1 MVTYL
6 GSLVQ
11 SCGGNRGTLEANI
24 PGVCEEHSQC
34 LSHTGFAPAHS
45 IYTSQALSCSARNCL
60 RRALGCV
67 HFPGLSCSGSG
78 SRVLLGWVYILY
90 PSQVLAAQV
99 TGAWR
104 VQSPPGGQCILLPP
118 PSRSFGFLLGLQR
131 ARLLTCALPLLGS

>member
-24 PGVCEEHSQC
+24 PGVCGERSQC

-60 RRALGCV
+60 RWALGFV

-78 SRVLLGWVYILY
+78 SRVLLGWAYILY

-99 TGAWR
+99 TGAW
-104 VQSPPGGQCILLPP
+104 
-118 PSRSFGFLLGLQR
+118 
-131 ARLLTCALPLLGS
+131 